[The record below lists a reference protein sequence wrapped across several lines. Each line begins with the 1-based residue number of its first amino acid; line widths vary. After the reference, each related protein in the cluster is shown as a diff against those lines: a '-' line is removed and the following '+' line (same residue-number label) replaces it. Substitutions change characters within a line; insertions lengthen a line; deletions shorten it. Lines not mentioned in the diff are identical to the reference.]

1 LEKISGIS
9 VPFKNYKEKPSYH
22 IFPILLAEDISR
34 NEFIDKL
41 KEKGMQT
48 SIHYPPI
55 HLFTYYR
62 KKFGFE
68 EGMLLKTEFVGEHE
82 VTLPLYPMMREEDPK
97 YICDCIR
104 GIINDR

>member
-1 LEKISGIS
+1 
-9 VPFKNYKEKPSYH
+9 
-22 IFPILLAEDISR
+22 LLAEDISR

-41 KEKGMQT
+41 KEKGIQT

-68 EGMLLKTEFVGEHE
+68 EGILPKTEYVGEHE
-82 VTLPLYPMMREEDPK
+82 VTLPLYPGMNTED
-97 YICDCIR
+97 
-104 GIINDR
+104 IIYTLESVNKAVQEL